1 MKQYNKHKIWTFKY
15 EPDTF
20 DGLILNNDIKPKLK
34 KALEEVPNLLL
45 YGTAGVGKGTFTK
58 ILLKHTGYDHLWINA
73 SDETGI
79 DVIRDKVKSFSTAL
93 GFTDLKI
100 VVFNESDSLSQGA
113 QGAQKMLKQ
122 LIEDVH
128 KITRFV
134 FLSNSETLMMDEL
147 KSRCWVIKVDNPP
160 AIEIYKFCE
169 NILKQEHVSY
179 TKKILLDIVKKC
191 YPDIRKTIQTC
202 QENTIN
208 KKLVG
213 SSVSSSEDVYNNI
226 FDNMKKG
233 DVDTIRKL
241 LRSSFIDYKE
251 LYRYLYNRIDDFSEP
266 GLAIL
271 DIGEYMYRDGFVAI
285 KEINFVTM
293 VVSMLNNGSI

>member
-1 MKQYNKHKIWTFKY
+1 MKRYDKHKIWTFKY
-15 EPDTF
+15 EPDNF
-20 DGLILNNDIKPKLK
+20 DDLILNDDIKPKLK
-34 KALEEVPNLLL
+34 KALDEVPNLLL

-128 KITRFV
+128 KITRFI

-160 AIEIYKFCE
+160 AVEIYRFCE

-179 TKKILLDIVKKC
+179 TKKILLNIVKKC

-213 SSVSSSEDVYNNI
+213 SNVSSAEDTYSKI
-226 FDNMKKG
+226 FDSMKKG
-233 DVDTIRKL
+233 DVDNIRKL

-251 LYRYLYNRIDDFSEP
+251 LYRYLYNRIDDFKEP

>member
-1 MKQYNKHKIWTFKY
+1 LKQYDKHKIWTFKY
-15 EPDTF
+15 EPEVF
-20 DGLILNNDIKPKLK
+20 DDLILNNDIKPKLK
-34 KALEEVPNLLL
+34 KSLEEVPNLLL

-134 FLSNSETLMMDEL
+134 FLSNSETLMMEEL

-160 AIEIYKFCE
+160 AIDIYKFCE

-179 TKKILLDIVKKC
+179 TKKILLEIVKKC

-213 SSVSSSEDVYNNI
+213 SSVSSAEDVYNSI
-226 FDNMKKG
+226 FEGMKKG
-233 DVDTIRKL
+233 DVDFIRKT

-251 LYRYLYNRIDDFSEP
+251 LYRYLYNRIDDFEEP

-293 VVSMLNNGSI
+293 IVSMLNNGSI

>member
-1 MKQYNKHKIWTFKY
+1 MKQYDKHKIWSFTY
-15 EPDTF
+15 EPKVF
-20 DGLILNNDIKPKLK
+20 DDLILNDKIKPKLK
-34 KALEEVPNLLL
+34 KALEEVPNLML

-58 ILLKHTGYDHLWINA
+58 ILLNHTGYDSLWINA

-79 DVIRDKVKSFSTAL
+79 DVIRDKVKQFSTSL

-134 FLSNSETLMMDEL
+134 FLSNSETLMMEEL

-160 AIEIYKFCE
+160 AVDIYKFCE
-169 NILKQEHVSY
+169 KILKQERVSY
-179 TKKILLDIVKKC
+179 TKKNLLNIVKKC
-191 YPDIRKTIQTC
+191 YPDIRKTIWTC

-213 SSVSSSEDVYNNI
+213 SVISSSEDTYNNI
-226 FDNMKKG
+226 FNNMKLG
-233 DVDTIRKL
+233 NVDEIRKI

-251 LYRYLYNRIDDFSEP
+251 LYRYMYDRIDDFKEP

-271 DIGEYMYRDGFVAI
+271 DIGEYLYRDEFVAI